1 MRILFKTDYDV
12 DIYWFAD
19 RVGAF
24 WYALLMIFLFVAP
37 ALMSNYLLGELSLV
51 LIWTLGGVG
60 MMLLVGFTGQVS
72 LGHAAFVGIGAYAH
86 AYLLKQGFP
95 FFVSVPS
102 AALISAGVGVLV
114 GIPALRMHGIYL
126 AIATLSMAAIVE
138 QVFVR
143 WESVTGGFSGFA
155 MPQPVL
161 FGRDLDGAT
170 PFYYLCLVITV
181 LLFAFAVNLLRAPT
195 GRAWVAL
202 RDSETAAQS
211 IGVNLSASKVTA
223 FAVSA
228 FYCGVMGALLSHKI
242 GFLSPEAF
250 SPTLSIQLLML
261 VLVGGTGS
269 LRGAVFGA
277 LFIVLLPTAL
287 SFVRQQLPEVVS
299 RQPALESGLYGLL
312 LVLFVLLEPLGI
324 NEYWRKLKYFFSVF
338 PMYKRATFVRQ
349 KTYMRTERLK

>member
-1 MRILFKTDYDV
+1 MRIHFKTDYDV
-12 DIYWFAD
+12 DIRWFPD
-19 RVGAF
+19 RVAAF
-24 WYALLMIFLFVAP
+24 WYAVLALLLAAAP
-37 ALMSNYLLGELSLV
+37 VLLSGYLLGELSLV

-86 AYLLKQGFP
+86 AYFLKNGMP
-95 FFVSVPS
+95 FMLSIPV
-102 AALISAGVGVLV
+102 AGLISASVGVLV
-114 GIPALRMHGIYL
+114 AMPALRMHGIYL

-138 QVFVR
+138 QVFIR
-143 WESVTGGFSGFA
+143 WESVTGGFAGFA
-155 MPQPVL
+155 MPPAVL
-161 FGRDLDGAT
+161 FGKEVDSPTG
-170 PFYYLCLVITV
+170 FYYTCLVIV
-181 LLFAFAVNLLRAPT
+181 LLLFAFAANLLRTPT

-211 IGVNLSASKVTA
+211 MGINLSASKVSA

-228 FYCGVMGALLSHKI
+228 FYCGVMGALLGHKI
-242 GFLSPEAF
+242 GFLSPDAF
-250 SPTLSIQLLML
+250 APVLSIQLLML
-261 VLVGGTGS
+261 VLVGGVGS
-269 LRGAVFGA
+269 LHGAVFGA

-287 SFVRQQLPEVVS
+287 SFFRQMLPEVIS

-349 KTYMRTERLK
+349 KAYMRTERLR